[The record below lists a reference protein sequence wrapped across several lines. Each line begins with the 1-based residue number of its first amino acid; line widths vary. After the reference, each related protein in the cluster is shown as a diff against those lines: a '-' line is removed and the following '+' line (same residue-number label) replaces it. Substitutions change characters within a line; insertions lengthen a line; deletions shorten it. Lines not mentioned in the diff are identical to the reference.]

1 MKFTDPVN
9 IQSIWAIVKQELGV
23 DGKAA
28 MELARMIS
36 KQLQRACEISLQVDR
51 KELREELEAELKK
64 KYEAV
69 EAKLATREEQLNQ
82 REEAGGGMTRE
93 ELIRALSDSVKGVDE
108 EGNQT
113 FNVQAAKLLT
123 DLEGFS
129 VAQQNITV
137 NIIDYANAPDFY
149 KTEIPEGL

>member
-1 MKFTDPVN
+1 MKFNDPVN
-9 IQSIWAIVKQELGV
+9 EKSIWAIIKQELGI

-28 MELARMIS
+28 MELTRMIS
-36 KQLQRACEISLQVDR
+36 KQLQRACETALKMDR
-51 KELREELEAELKK
+51 IELREELETELNK
-64 KYEAV
+64 KYEAR
-69 EAKLATREEQLNQ
+69 EANLKL

-93 ELIRALSDSVKGVDE
+93 ELVRALADSVKGVDE

-113 FNVQAAKLLT
+113 LNVQAAKLLT
-123 DLEGFS
+123 ELEGFGA
-129 VAQQNITV
+129 AQQNITV

>member
-1 MKFTDPVN
+1 MKFNDPVN

-36 KQLQRACEISLQVDR
+36 KQLQRACDTALQMDR
-51 KELREELEAELKK
+51 IELRAELEAELKK

-69 EAKLATREEQLNQ
+69 EAKLAAREEQLKQ

-93 ELIRALSDSVKGVDE
+93 ELVRCLADAVNSTDKD
-108 EGNQT
+108 GNPT
-113 FNVQAAKLLT
+113 TNVQAAKLLT
-123 DLEGFS
+123 ELEGFGA
-129 VAQQNITV
+129 AQQKITV